1 MKLLKRLLI
10 AAIVGYVALVA
21 GLWFFQ
27 RSLLYHPVA
36 TRTSPAAEGLPEAE
50 EVVLDTSDGEKIIAW
65 HVPPRQDRPVVIYF
79 HGNAEIVAWKVE
91 RHRALI
97 SDGTGLVALSYRG
110 YAGSTGEPTED
121 GLHRD
126 AAAAY
131 AFAVARYSPERIVLW
146 GHSLGTG
153 VAVKLASE
161 RPIGKLILEAPY
173 TSTADVAALT
183 FPFVPVRLLMRDQ
196 FRSDQR
202 IGRVTAPVLVL
213 HGARDD
219 VIPIAFGERL
229 FGLVGARKKFVRFP
243 DGGHIDLDAHG
254 ALAAVREFINA
265 PAQ

>member
-1 MKLLKRLLI
+1 
-10 AAIVGYVALVA
+10 
-21 GLWFFQ
+21 
-27 RSLLYHPVA
+27 LLYHPVA

-65 HVPPRQDRPVVIYF
+65 HVPPRRDRPVVIYF

-265 PAQ
+265 PSQ

>member
-1 MKLLKRLLI
+1 
-10 AAIVGYVALVA
+10 
-21 GLWFFQ
+21 
-27 RSLLYHPVA
+27 LLYHPVA